1 MLKKLM
7 TVCRMSFMMLRKVK
21 YTILETM
28 SCMSYPFKK
37 NIRNILAE
45 DVTSY
50 KLFEDRSAI
59 LCLSA
64 NNNIKLFKYSKNNT
78 ISLTD
83 SQNADINNYAVAGND
98 YFLFMDNFK
107 EAKADLFICSLN
119 GKTRK
124 LAEGINPSKSYGFGK
139 NDRYVFYYTEN
150 TLNLADK
157 SGGILVSFD
166 NAQIPKDTVQP
177 TMIEVNTKYVKT
189 KNETDIGYVLS
200 NILPD
205 GSGGDLEYL
214 SKFNKY
220 TVTTDVNRI
229 IYYDSDS
236 RFIIFSKNEGEKVKV
251 FKSNRGKEP
260 EFIMETTS
268 GGKYIFDN
276 EQGYL
281 YINEQSG
288 YLSRINIYDKNLR
301 IEHVTDHASN
311 IYEYRNKA
319 IALYENMEADC
330 QYYIL
335 ENNKIERVS
344 SNEKRLYGFDDDS
357 YLLLRSIQNGS
368 VSLDLVTPDG
378 MKRITGNLIN
388 NLFYDKNLEEVLYTT
403 DDSLYLWKNNKSIVI
418 GKFAQMQAALI
429 TE

>member
-1 MLKKLM
+1 
-7 TVCRMSFMMLRKVK
+7 
-21 YTILETM
+21 
-28 SCMSYPFKK
+28 
-37 NIRNILAE
+37 
-45 DVTSY
+45 
-50 KLFEDRSAI
+50 
-59 LCLSA
+59 
-64 NNNIKLFKYSKNNT
+64 
-78 ISLTD
+78 
-83 SQNADINNYAVAGND
+83 
-98 YFLFMDNFK
+98 
-107 EAKADLFICSLN
+107 
-119 GKTRK
+119 
-124 LAEGINPSKSYGFGK
+124 
-139 NDRYVFYYTEN
+139 
-150 TLNLADK
+150 
-157 SGGILVSFD
+157 
-166 NAQIPKDTVQP
+166 
-177 TMIEVNTKYVKT
+177 
-189 KNETDIGYVLS
+189 
-200 NILPD
+200 
-205 GSGGDLEYL
+205 
-214 SKFNKY
+214 
-220 TVTTDVNRI
+220 
-229 IYYDSDS
+229 
-236 RFIIFSKNEGEKVKV
+236 
-251 FKSNRGKEP
+251 
-260 EFIMETTS
+260 METTS